1 MDIRAFSA
9 RVLRHLKWRLGKA
22 LDLPRYAFRRHLS
35 RALNDRLL
43 ARRHKLVKGDQPLGG
58 RIVIYAIYAPKGL
71 SPSHLEALVRIAQA
85 GYSAVVV
92 ANCQLSDPDRA
103 ALARN
108 ASLILDRV
116 NFGYDFGAYR
126 DGLRLI
132 GDQLPHLRRLVL
144 ANDSVWLSLPGK
156 PNWFSQAE
164 AMDADFVG
172 GASNL
177 GVVALPPEH
186 WRDQAW
192 IYDRSLPGYHLCS
205 FLLSFRPR
213 VFLSEE
219 FAQFWARFPLS
230 NNKFWVVR
238 NGEVELS
245 RRLHAAGFTSAT
257 TTPLHDL
264 GERLGG
270 LTDNRLRLL
279 LDRLIIPEDANL
291 RALREKVRN
300 DPSVSR
306 EQVEAFIL
314 HAVAAT
320 GPAYALADL
329 AIRDLDQSFLKKTP
343 LVREPSGAAA
353 SVAILSDIGADEVLA
368 EALAMTRR

>member
-1 MDIRAFSA
+1 MDIRSLAN
-9 RVLRHLKWRLGKA
+9 RTLRHLEWRLGKA
-22 LDLPRYAFRRHLS
+22 LDLPRIAFRRHLS
-35 RALNDRLL
+35 RALNDHLL
-43 ARRHKLVKGDQPLGG
+43 ARRHKLSKGHQPLGD
-58 RIVIYAIYAPKGL
+58 RIVIYVIYAPNGL
-71 SPSHLEALVRIAQA
+71 SPSHLGALESIAQA

-92 ANCQLSDPDRA
+92 ANCHLSDPDRA
-103 ALARN
+103 ALVRKA
-108 ASLILDRV
+108 ALILERV

-132 GDQLPHLRRLVL
+132 RNELPNLRRLVL
-144 ANDSVWLSLPGK
+144 ANDSVWFTLPGK
-156 PNWFSQAE
+156 PNWFTQAE
-164 AMDADFVG
+164 AIEADFVG

-177 GVVALPPEH
+177 GVIALPPEN
-186 WRDQAW
+186 WRDQTW
-192 IYDRSLPGYHLCS
+192 TYDRSLPGYHLCS
-205 FLLSFRPR
+205 FLLSFRPK
-213 VFLSEE
+213 VFLSDE
-219 FAQFWARFPLS
+219 FAHFWARFPLS

-264 GERLGG
+264 GERLHG
-270 LTDNRLRLL
+270 LSDDRLQQL

-291 RALREKVRN
+291 RALRDKVRN
-300 DPSVSR
+300 DPSIPR
-306 EQVEAFIL
+306 DQVEAFIL

-343 LVREPSGAAA
+343 LVREPSGATA
-353 SVAILSDIGADEVLA
+353 SVAILSDIGADAVLA
-368 EALAMTRR
+368 EALAMKRR